1 MDLLVI
7 LVGLAIGA
15 TIVWGATSF
24 CAEGVYRR
32 NHSDRTPHGDDKG
45 GR

>member
-15 TIVWGATSF
+15 TIVWGAASF
-24 CAEGVYRR
+24 RAEGAYRR
-32 NHSDRTPHGDDKG
+32 GRSDPIPRGDDEG